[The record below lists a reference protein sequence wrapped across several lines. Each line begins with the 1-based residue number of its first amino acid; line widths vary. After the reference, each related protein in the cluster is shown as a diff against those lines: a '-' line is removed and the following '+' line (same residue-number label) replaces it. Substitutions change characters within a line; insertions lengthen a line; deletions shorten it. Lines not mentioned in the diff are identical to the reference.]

1 MAPTKK
7 RRSRP
12 KPAAG
17 RQLNLW
23 VKPDTVAILDL
34 LTRKWSD
41 EGKIPASRSAA
52 FTRMVR
58 NFGELA
64 RLSPSGGAILPLSP
78 SRRNRLAFL
87 AKAFATVGVAKDE
100 SELEA
105 IGSMIDYLYD
115 AFQDEAFLD
124 RFIDSRGRARPGQT
138 GSQGTTTR

>member
-1 MAPTKK
+1 MAKK
-7 RRSRP
+7 KRRRSRP
-12 KPAAG
+12 KPATG

-34 LTRKWSD
+34 LARKWSN

-52 FTRMVR
+52 FAHMVQ

-78 SRRNRLAFL
+78 SRRNRLSII
-87 AKAFATVGVAKDE
+87 AKAFAAAGVTKDE

-105 IGSMIDYLYD
+105 VGFMIDYLID
-115 AFQDEAFLD
+115 AFKDEAFLD
-124 RFIDSRGRARPGQT
+124 RFLKSGGRARPG
-138 GSQGTTTR
+138 